1 MPSPR
6 LQQQFIR
13 LWQHHQGKE
22 AETTLQELANVL
34 HCSKRHIRSLLNNMQ
49 KAGWLQWQAES
60 GRGKRSQLNF
70 LQDGRKLQQQRAE
83 ELLEQQNIEK
93 LVQLVGD
100 KNTVR
105 QMVLSQIERRFRQG
119 KNLLRILYYRPFP
132 NLLPGS
138 PLRRSEIHLVR
149 QIFNSLTRI
158 NEENGEPEADL
169 AHHWQQL
176 SPNHWRF
183 YLRPAIHFHHGR
195 ELQMEDVITSIQR
208 LRHLPLFSHI
218 DKVTTPTPH
227 VIDIF
232 LSEPDHW
239 LPLLIGSPHAM
250 ILPQEWQQL
259 PNFSRTPVGTG
270 PYQVI
275 KNSSQKLQIRAF
287 DNYFGFR
294 ALIDE
299 VNIWILPELS
309 EKLVCTTL
317 HLESDSA
324 GNNSLESRMEEGCYF
339 LLHDR
344 RSAQCRREDV
354 RQWLCSLLTP
364 INLLAHCDPFYQ
376 RHWSPAYGL
385 LLRWH
390 HSKLILELSKPE
402 DITHLTVTLYHQHHE
417 YHTIS
422 QILQTILTKCGV
434 ELKIN
439 IVDYDTWF
447 NGDAESD
454 LWLSTANFY
463 NPLEFSLFATLY
475 EIPLL
480 KKCLGDNL
488 NKEVSQWRRQELSL
502 EEWCEKI
509 VDEHWLYPLFHHWL
523 ELQGQRSMRGVKM
536 NTFGWF
542 DFKSAWFN
550 PFDYPSS

>member
-22 AETTLQELANVL
+22 AETTLQELANIL

-70 LQDGRKLQQQRAE
+70 LRDGRELQQQRAE

-93 LVQLVGD
+93 LVQLVDD
-100 KNTVR
+100 KDAVR

-119 KNLLRILYYRPFP
+119 KNLLRILYYRPFL

-169 AHHWQQL
+169 AHHWQQI

-195 ELQMEDVITSIQR
+195 ELQMADVIASIQR
-208 LRHLPLFSHI
+208 LSNQPLFSHI
-218 DKVTTPTPH
+218 EKVTTPTPH

-250 ILPQEWQQL
+250 ILPQEWHQL
-259 PNFSRTPVGTG
+259 PNFARMPVGTG
-270 PYQVI
+270 PYQVV

-299 VNIWILPELS
+299 VNIWVLPELA

-317 HLESDSA
+317 HLESDST
-324 GNNSLESRMEEGCYF
+324 GNNSLESRIEEGCYF
-339 LLHDR
+339 LLHDQ
-344 RSAQCRREDV
+344 RSDKCKREDV

-390 HSKLILELSKPE
+390 HSKLVAELDKPE

-422 QILQTILTKCGV
+422 QILQTILTKCRV

-447 NGDAESD
+447 NGNAESD
-454 LWLSTANFY
+454 LWLATANFY

-475 EIPLL
+475 EMPLL

-488 NKEVSQWRRQELSL
+488 DEEISQWRRQELSL
-502 EEWCEKI
+502 EEWCKKI
-509 VDEHWLYPLFHHWL
+509 VDKHWLYPLFHHWL

-550 PFDYPSS
+550 PYEG

>member
-218 DKVTTPTPH
+218 DKATTPTPH

-299 VNIWILPELS
+299 VNIWILPELA

-339 LLHDR
+339 LLHDH

-390 HSKLILELSKPE
+390 HSKLIPELSKPE

-488 NKEVSQWRRQELSL
+488 NNEVSQWRRQELSL

>member
-1 MPSPR
+1 MPSSR

-49 KAGWLQWQAES
+49 KAGWLQWQSES

-70 LQDGRKLQQQRAE
+70 LRDGWEFQQQRAE
-83 ELLEQQNIEK
+83 ELLEQHNVEK

-100 KNTVR
+100 KDTVR
-105 QMVLSQIERRFRQG
+105 HMVLSQIERRFRQG

-158 NEENGEPEADL
+158 NEENGEPEADI

-176 SPNHWRF
+176 SSNHWRF

-195 ELQMEDVITSIQR
+195 ELQMADVIASLQR
-208 LRHLPLFSHI
+208 LRNLPLFSHI
-218 DKVTTPTPH
+218 EKVTTPTPY

-232 LSEPDHW
+232 LSEPDLW

-250 ILPQEWQQL
+250 ILPQEWQKL
-259 PNFSRTPVGTG
+259 PNFSRMPVGTG

-275 KNSSQKLQIRAF
+275 KNSAQKLQIRAF

-294 ALIDE
+294 ALIDQ
-299 VNIWILPELS
+299 VNIWFLPELA

-317 HLESDSA
+317 HLESDSTD
-324 GNNSLESRMEEGCYF
+324 NNSLDSRIEEGCYF
-339 LLHDR
+339 LLHDH
-344 RSAQCRREDV
+344 RSTKCKREDV

-390 HSKLILELSKPE
+390 HSKLISELNKPE
-402 DITHLTVTLYHQHHE
+402 DITHLTVTLCHQHHE

-422 QILQTILTKCGV
+422 QILQAILTKCGV

-447 NGDAESD
+447 NGNTESD
-454 LWLSTANFY
+454 LWLATANFY

-475 EIPLL
+475 EMPLL
-480 KKCLGDNL
+480 KKCLGNDL
-488 NKEVSQWRRQELSL
+488 SKEVSQWRRQELSL

-509 VDEHWLYPLFHHWL
+509 VDEHWLHPLFHHWL

-550 PFDYPSS
+550 PYEG

>member
-70 LQDGRKLQQQRAE
+70 LRDGRELQQQRAE

-100 KNTVR
+100 KDAVR

-119 KNLLRILYYRPFP
+119 KNLLRILYYRPFL

-195 ELQMEDVITSIQR
+195 ELQMADVITSIQR
-208 LRHLPLFSHI
+208 LCNLPLFSHI
-218 DKVTTPTPH
+218 EKVTTPTPH

-250 ILPQEWQQL
+250 ILPQEWHQL
-259 PNFSRTPVGTG
+259 PNFSRMPVGTG
-270 PYQVI
+270 PYQVV

-299 VNIWILPELS
+299 VNIWVLPELA

-317 HLESDSA
+317 HLESDST
-324 GNNSLESRMEEGCYF
+324 GNNSLDSRMEEGCYF
-339 LLHDR
+339 LLHDH
-344 RSAQCRREDV
+344 RSAKCNREDV

-390 HSKLILELSKPE
+390 HSKLIVELNKPE

-422 QILQTILTKCGV
+422 QILQTILAKYGV

-447 NGDAESD
+447 NGNAESD
-454 LWLSTANFY
+454 LWLATANFY

-475 EIPLL
+475 EMPLL

-488 NKEVSQWRRQELSL
+488 DKEVSLWRRQELSL

-509 VDEHWLYPLFHHWL
+509 VGKHWLYPLFHHWL

-542 DFKSAWFN
+542 DFKSAWFT
-550 PFDYPSS
+550 PYEG

>member
-22 AETTLQELANVL
+22 AETTLQELANIL

-70 LQDGRKLQQQRAE
+70 LRDGRELQQQRAE

-100 KNTVR
+100 KDAVR

-119 KNLLRILYYRPFP
+119 KNLLRILYYRPFL

-169 AHHWQQL
+169 AHHWQQI

-195 ELQMEDVITSIQR
+195 ELQMADVIASIQR
-208 LRHLPLFSHI
+208 LSNQPLFSHI
-218 DKVTTPTPH
+218 EKVTTPTPH

-250 ILPQEWQQL
+250 ILPQEWHQL
-259 PNFSRTPVGTG
+259 PNFARMPVGTG
-270 PYQVI
+270 PYQVV

-299 VNIWILPELS
+299 VNIWVLPELA

-317 HLESDSA
+317 HLESDST
-324 GNNSLESRMEEGCYF
+324 GNNSLESRIEEGCYF
-339 LLHDR
+339 LLHDH
-344 RSAQCRREDV
+344 RSDKCKREDV

-390 HSKLILELSKPE
+390 HSKLIAELDKPE

-422 QILQTILTKCGV
+422 QILQTILKKCRV

-447 NGDAESD
+447 NGNAESD
-454 LWLSTANFY
+454 LWLATANFY

-475 EIPLL
+475 EMPLL

-488 NKEVSQWRRQELSL
+488 DKEVSQWRQQELSL
-502 EEWCEKI
+502 EEWCQKI
-509 VDEHWLYPLFHHWL
+509 VDKHWLYPLFHHWL

-550 PFDYPSS
+550 PYEG

>member
-1 MPSPR
+1 MPSSR

-70 LQDGRKLQQQRAE
+70 LRDGWEFQQQRAE
-83 ELLEQQNIEK
+83 ELLEQQNVEK

-100 KNTVR
+100 KDTVR
-105 QMVLSQIERRFRQG
+105 HMVLSQIERRFRQG

-176 SPNHWRF
+176 SSNHWRF

-195 ELQMEDVITSIQR
+195 ELQMADVIASLQR
-208 LRHLPLFSHI
+208 LRNLPLFSHI
-218 DKVTTPTPH
+218 EKITTPTPY

-232 LSEPDHW
+232 LSEPDLW

-250 ILPQEWQQL
+250 ILPQEWTKL
-259 PNFSRTPVGTG
+259 PNFSRMPVGTG

-275 KNSSQKLQIRAF
+275 KNSAQKLQIRAF

-294 ALIDE
+294 ALIDQ
-299 VNIWILPELS
+299 VNIWFLPELA

-317 HLESDSA
+317 HLESDST
-324 GNNSLESRMEEGCYF
+324 GNNSLDSRIEEGCYF
-339 LLHDR
+339 LLHDH
-344 RSAQCRREDV
+344 RSTKCKREDV

-390 HSKLILELSKPE
+390 HSKLISELNKPE
-402 DITHLTVTLYHQHHE
+402 DITHLTITLYHQHHE

-422 QILQTILTKCGV
+422 QILQAILTKCGV

-447 NGDAESD
+447 NGNAESD

-475 EIPLL
+475 EMPLL

-509 VDEHWLYPLFHHWL
+509 IDEHWLHPLFHHWL

-550 PFDYPSS
+550 PHEG

>member
-1 MPSPR
+1 MPSSR

-70 LQDGRKLQQQRAE
+70 LRDGWEFQQQRAE
-83 ELLEQQNIEK
+83 ELLEQQNVEK

-100 KNTVR
+100 KDTVR
-105 QMVLSQIERRFRQG
+105 HMVLSQIERRFRQG

-176 SPNHWRF
+176 SSNHWRF
-183 YLRPAIHFHHGR
+183 YLRPSIHFHHGR
-195 ELQMEDVITSIQR
+195 ELQMADVIASLQR

-218 DKVTTPTPH
+218 EKVTTPTPY

-232 LSEPDHW
+232 LSEPDLW

-250 ILPQEWQQL
+250 ILPQEWTKL
-259 PNFSRTPVGTG
+259 PNFSRMPVGTG

-275 KNSSQKLQIRAF
+275 KNSAQKLQIRAF

-294 ALIDE
+294 ALIDQ
-299 VNIWILPELS
+299 VNIWFLPELA

-317 HLESDSA
+317 HLESDST
-324 GNNSLESRMEEGCYF
+324 GNNSLDSRIEEGCYF
-339 LLHDR
+339 LLHDH
-344 RSAQCRREDV
+344 RSTKCKREDV

-390 HSKLILELSKPE
+390 HSKLISELNKPE

-434 ELKIN
+434 ALKIN

-447 NGDAESD
+447 NGNAESD

-475 EIPLL
+475 EMPLL

-509 VDEHWLYPLFHHWL
+509 IDEHWLHPLFHHWL

-550 PFDYPSS
+550 PHEG